1 MTSKLVR
8 KVVGFMNK
16 EEILK
21 KAQNEEDEMIV
32 QTRDK
37 AMRYTY
43 IVLVLSA
50 AIFALIRN
58 LNNQP
63 VMDLCA
69 TVCFSVSAGR
79 FYCFIKSK
87 DKYNLIMA
95 IVTIVIAIAA
105 TVRFFMGH

>member
-1 MTSKLVR
+1 
-8 KVVGFMNK
+8 MNK

-32 QTRDK
+32 QTRDR
-37 AMRYTY
+37 AMKYTY
-43 IVLVLSA
+43 IVLVLA
-50 AIFALIRN
+50 AAFFALLRKD
-58 LNNQP
+58 QP

-95 IVTIVIAIAA
+95 VVTIAIAIVA

>member
-1 MTSKLVR
+1 MLI
-8 KVVGFMNK
+8 MNK

-43 IVLVLSA
+43 IVLVLA
-50 AIFALIRN
+50 AAFFTVLRA

-69 TVCFSVSAGR
+69 TVCFSISAGR
-79 FYCFIKSK
+79 FYCFVKSK

-95 IVTIVIAIAA
+95 VVTIAIAIAA
-105 TVRFFMGH
+105 TIRFFMGH